1 LQELEL
7 KNIKKFRSG
16 KVREVFEIADKLLLV
31 ATDRISAFDFILN
44 QPIPDKGKILNRIS
58 SFWFDKL
65 TNIIE
70 NHKITDDVSKY
81 PEELRQYSSLLE
93 GRSTLVKKTEV
104 VKLECIVRGYITGSG
119 WSDYKQTGTV
129 CGLQMPAGL
138 LHSQKLSEPLFTPST
153 KAEAGE
159 HDENVSL
166 AVAKDI
172 VGKEVF
178 DIVMEKSLALYCA
191 ARDYAETKGIIIAD
205 TKFEFGIIDNKIILI
220 DEALT
225 PDSSRFW
232 PADKYVVGK
241 DQPSFDKQFVRDYL
255 LSLNW
260 DKNPPVPDL
269 PVDIINKTREK
280 YVEAYEMLT
289 DHKF

>member
-1 LQELEL
+1 VQELEL

-16 KVREVFEIADKLLLV
+16 KVREVFELGDKLLLV
-31 ATDRISAFDFILN
+31 ATDRISAFDFILP
-44 QPIPDKGKILNRIS
+44 QAIPDKGKILNGIS

-65 TNIIE
+65 ANIIE
-70 NHKITDDVSKY
+70 NHKITDDVTKY
-81 PEELRQYSSLLE
+81 PAELQEYLGILE
-93 GRSTLVKKTEV
+93 GRSVLVKKTEV

-119 WSDYKQTGTV
+119 WTDYKKTGTV
-129 CGLQMPAGL
+129 CGFKLPAGL
-138 LHSQKLSEPLFTPST
+138 LHSQKLNEPLFTPST

-159 HDENVSL
+159 HDENISL
-166 AVAKDI
+166 AEAKNI

-178 DIVMEKSLALYCA
+178 DEVMDKSLALYCA

-205 TKFEFGIIDNKIILI
+205 TKFEFGMRDNKIILI

-232 PADKYVVGK
+232 PADKYQVGK
-241 DQPSFDKQFVRDYL
+241 DQPSFDKQIVRDYL

-269 PVDIINKTREK
+269 PAEIVNKTRAK
-280 YVEAYEMLT
+280 YIEAYEMLT
-289 DHKF
+289 DQKF

>member
-1 LQELEL
+1 MQELEL

-16 KVREVFEIADKLLLV
+16 KVREVFELGDKLLLV
-31 ATDRISAFDFILN
+31 ATDRISAFDFILP
-44 QPIPDKGKILNRIS
+44 QAIPDKGKILNGIS

-65 TNIIE
+65 ANIIE
-70 NHKITDDVSKY
+70 NHKITDDVTKY
-81 PEELRQYSSLLE
+81 PAELQEYLGILE
-93 GRSTLVKKTEV
+93 GRSVLVKKTEV

-119 WSDYKQTGTV
+119 WTDYKKTGTV
-129 CGLQMPAGL
+129 CGFKLPAGL
-138 LHSQKLSEPLFTPST
+138 LHSQKLNEPLFTPST

-159 HDENVSL
+159 HDENISL
-166 AVAKDI
+166 AEAKNI

-178 DIVMEKSLALYCA
+178 DEVMDKSLALYCA

-205 TKFEFGIIDNKIILI
+205 TKFEFGMKDNKIILI

-232 PADKYVVGK
+232 PADKYQVGK
-241 DQPSFDKQFVRDYL
+241 DQPSFDKQIVRDYL

-269 PVDIINKTREK
+269 PAEIVNKTRAK
-280 YVEAYEMLT
+280 YIEAYEMLT
-289 DHKF
+289 DQKF

>member
-1 LQELEL
+1 MQELEL

>member
-1 LQELEL
+1 MQELEL

-16 KVREVFEIADKLLLV
+16 KVREVFDLNDKLLLV

-65 TNIIE
+65 SHIIE

-81 PEELRQYSSLLE
+81 PAELIEYASVLE
-93 GRSTLVKKTEV
+93 GRSTLVRKTEV

-119 WSDYKQTGTV
+119 WNDYKRTGAV
-129 CGLQMPAGL
+129 CGISLPVGL
-138 LHSQKLSEPLFTPST
+138 LHSQKLAEPLFTPST
-153 KAEAGE
+153 KAEIGE

-166 AVAKDI
+166 EEAKNI

-178 DIVMEKSLALYCA
+178 DIVHEKSLALYRA
-191 ARDYAETKGIIIAD
+191 ARDYAETKGILIAD
-205 TKFEFGIIDNKIILI
+205 TKFEFGMIDGKVILI

-232 PADKYVVGK
+232 PADKYIVGQ

-255 LSLNW
+255 LSLTW

-269 PVDIINKTREK
+269 PNDIVNRTRAK
-280 YVEAYEMLT
+280 YIEAYEMLT
-289 DHKF
+289 GQKF

>member
-1 LQELEL
+1 MQELEL

-16 KVREVFEIADKLLLV
+16 KVREVFELGDKLLLV
-31 ATDRISAFDFILN
+31 ATDRISAFDFILP
-44 QPIPDKGKILNRIS
+44 QAIPDKGKILNGIS

-65 TNIIE
+65 ANIIE
-70 NHKITDDVSKY
+70 NHKITDDVTKY
-81 PEELRQYSSLLE
+81 PAELQEYLGILE
-93 GRSTLVKKTEV
+93 GRSVLVKKTEV

-119 WSDYKQTGTV
+119 WTDYKKTGTV
-129 CGLQMPAGL
+129 CGFKLPAGL
-138 LHSQKLSEPLFTPST
+138 LHSQKLNEPLFTPST

-159 HDENVSL
+159 HDENISL
-166 AVAKDI
+166 AEAKNI

-178 DIVMEKSLALYCA
+178 DEVMDKSLALYCA

-205 TKFEFGIIDNKIILI
+205 TKFEFGMRDNKIILI

-232 PADKYVVGK
+232 PADKYQVGK
-241 DQPSFDKQFVRDYL
+241 DQPSFDKQIVRDYL

-269 PVDIINKTREK
+269 PAEIVNKTRAK
-280 YVEAYEMLT
+280 YIEAYEMLT
-289 DHKF
+289 DQKF

>member
-1 LQELEL
+1 MQELEL

-16 KVREVFEIADKLLLV
+16 KVREVFDLNDKLLLV
-31 ATDRISAFDFILN
+31 ATDRISAFDYILN

-65 TNIIE
+65 STIIE

-81 PEELRQYSSLLE
+81 PAELIEYASVLE
-93 GRSTLVKKTEV
+93 GRSTLVRKTEV

-119 WSDYKQTGTV
+119 WNDYKRTGAV
-129 CGLQMPAGL
+129 CGINLPEGLQ
-138 LHSQKLSEPLFTPST
+138 HSQKLAEPLFTPST
-153 KAEAGE
+153 KAEIGE

-166 AVAKDI
+166 IEAKNI

-178 DIVMEKSLALYCA
+178 DIVHEKSLALYCA

-205 TKFEFGIIDNKIILI
+205 TKFEFGMIDGKVILI

-232 PADKYVVGK
+232 PADKYIVGQ

-255 LSLNW
+255 LSLDW

-269 PVDIINKTREK
+269 PNDIVNRTRAK
-280 YVEAYEMLT
+280 YIEAYEMLT
-289 DHKF
+289 GQKF